1 MDVSFCRI
9 AFPPHPSPPSSG
21 GSKSS
26 CWGRS
31 GALGAV
37 HPAGVQGAECPL
49 TGLGAKSPEAAVL
62 MPLCNEQL
70 YSSRSDREKNKQKT
84 SIQ

>member
-26 CWGRS
+26 CWGAKRGS
-31 GALGAV
+31 GGCSPSWCAGGRV
-37 HPAGVQGAECPL
+37 PADGSGGEVP
-49 TGLGAKSPEAAVL
+49 
-62 MPLCNEQL
+62 
-70 YSSRSDREKNKQKT
+70 QKLRC
-84 SIQ
+84 